1 MKVGFARLFRNVDW
15 ILLICPL
22 IIMFFGLIELYSIA
36 LGSNNSQDLGNF
48 KKQILFALLGY
59 AVYLA
64 IALFLDY
71 RVLNKY
77 SILLYALTV
86 ILLLAVL
93 FLGKTINGTTG
104 WFHFAGFS
112 FQPIE
117 FAKLA
122 MIIFLAR
129 FLTQKAKYIQQLK
142 YLFYSGA
149 GVFFLVF
156 LVLLQPDFGSAF
168 ILLAIWF
175 LLILLTGIKKSHLL
189 TLIFAFVIG
198 LLILWFGVFQNYQ
211 KERIRVF
218 LDPSLDPLGRG
229 YNVTQAIIA
238 IGSGQVFGRGV
249 GFGSQSQ
256 LKFLPE
262 AQTDFIF
269 AVIAEELGFFGV
281 ALVISLYALLFWR
294 LISIARQTRDNFAL
308 YVVVGIT
315 IAIFIQLV
323 INLGGNL
330 GLLPITGVPLPL
342 ISYGGSSMLSI
353 LALLGIAQSIAIR
366 KS

>member
-1 MKVGFARLFRNVDW
+1 M
-15 ILLICPL
+15 ISPL

-36 LGSNNSQDLGNF
+36 LGSNNPQDLENF
-48 KKQILFALLGY
+48 KKQILFSILGFTI
-59 AVYLA
+59 YLG

-71 RVLNKY
+71 RVLNRY
-77 SILLYALTV
+77 SILLFGATV
-86 ILLLAVL
+86 ILLTAVL
-93 FLGKTINGTTG
+93 FLGRTIRGTTG
-104 WFHFAGFS
+104 WFHLGGFS

-122 MIIFLAR
+122 LIIFLAR

-142 YLFYSGA
+142 YLLYSGA
-149 GVFFLVF
+149 GVFTLIF
-156 LVLLQPDFGSAF
+156 LVLLQPDFGSAV

-175 LLILLTGIKKSHLL
+175 FLILLTGIKKTHLF
-189 TLIFAFVIG
+189 TLFIAF
-198 LLILWFGVFQNYQ
+198 LLGILVMWFFVFQTYQ

-238 IGSGQVFGRGV
+238 IGSGNVFGRGI

-281 ALVISLYALLFWR
+281 VLVVGLYTLLFWR
-294 LISIARQTRDNFAL
+294 LIAIARQTRDNFAL

-315 IAIFIQLV
+315 IAIFVQLV

-330 GLLPITGVPLPL
+330 GMLPVTGVPLPL
-342 ISYGGSSMLSI
+342 ISYGGSSLISMLAI
-353 LALLGIAQSIAIR
+353 LGIAQSIAIR